1 MKKVLLPLLG
11 LLIAFGCNKMVVSQ
25 NNHENSE
32 DMVYLSFESA
42 EILRQEITGGSHKV
56 DTKSQGGSN
65 YISLFSST
73 REVNVQNDPILSYEC
88 ALYGNQSLDKSSFL
102 YYRLGYDDLI
112 PNKEFA
118 RLLNARGE
126 FAVGDTMYKISHRG
140 TYYFPVSLREEFE
153 ENYAEYE
160 TQNGKLVSDKTYEL
174 APSIYRYDTFE
185 ETVEISNGSHIMC
198 DTGYGVTKSDQ
209 IPVPNWSQY
218 PVFQETAN
226 NCFNN
231 QVFTYSL
238 PGNRRVRT
246 KVYHHDYVVYDERG
260 STLKCQKSGFWGWSA
275 VTSEA
280 LMITWKNIILKGSHD
295 TGELVP
301 PSNLIP
307 TMTMTTYPYMGV
319 NEPKAEIRGYVVP
332 DSQLNSIVLGGNP
345 ALRSIIMNSTGL
357 DIGNTKVLRLVG
369 HDYVQY
375 IFVGTWSVTGSNT
388 NEIAMALSEQI
399 MGRTFVPVGGQF
411 WYAALDDNGNLG
423 ALRVGTAF

>member
-1 MKKVLLPLLG
+1 MKKALLPILG
-11 LLIAFGCNKMVVSQ
+11 LLTVFGCNRMVVTP
-25 NNHENSE
+25 NNSGESG

-42 EILRQEITGGSHKV
+42 GTLRQEIAEGAHEVG
-56 DTKSQGGSN
+56 TKSQDGSN
-65 YISLFSST
+65 YMSLFSLA
-73 REVNVQNDPILSYEC
+73 NGIDIQNDPILSYEYSI
-88 ALYGNQSLDKSSFL
+88 YGSQTLDESASL
-102 YYRLGYDDLI
+102 YYRLGYDDLV

-118 RLLNARGE
+118 RLINARGE
-126 FAVGDTMYKISHRG
+126 FAVGNTMYKISHRG

-153 ENYAEYE
+153 ENYAGYE
-160 TQNGKLVSDKTYEL
+160 TQNGELVSDKTYEL

-185 ETVEISNGSHIMC
+185 DTEEISNSDLILC
-198 DTGYGVTKSDQ
+198 DTGQEITKSGQ

-218 PVFQETAN
+218 PVYQETAN

-238 PGNRRVRT
+238 PGSRRVRT

-260 STLKCQKSGFWGWSA
+260 STLKCQKSGFLGWSA

-301 PSNLIP
+301 PSNITP
-307 TMTMTTYPYMGV
+307 TMVISTYPYMGV
-319 NEPKAEIRGYVVP
+319 NEPMAEIRGYVVP
-332 DSQLNSIVLGGNP
+332 DSQLNSVVLGGNP
-345 ALRSIIMNSTGL
+345 TLRSIIMNSTGL

-375 IFVGTWSVTGSNT
+375 IFVGTWSVSGFNT
-388 NEIAMALSEQI
+388 NEIAMALSEQV